1 MSFVSRHFT
10 PSSTNGWI
18 KTACAGLIPI
28 LIGLTYNLVPR
39 YLPGTMV
46 LLQLLFV
53 IVPVVQLLLWFF
65 IGKTSVSKLPH
76 PFWGWLVQN
85 WLGILSLL
93 LFIWQFGLIPEQ
105 ARNGA
110 IAIFCQQFS
119 AGLSLITY
127 FIGTAFQSDILDVG
141 FTEALIM
148 QVSGL
153 IFMLVSSLLGVAIPR
168 MSAASAARRAEKEKA
183 HRAEIRAKAQGT
195 YSAGKK
201 K

>member
-65 IGKTSVSKLPH
+65 IGKNIVS
-76 PFWGWLVQN
+76 
-85 WLGILSLL
+85 
-93 LFIWQFGLIPEQ
+93 
-105 ARNGA
+105 
-110 IAIFCQQFS
+110 
-119 AGLSLITY
+119 
-127 FIGTAFQSDILDVG
+127 
-141 FTEALIM
+141 
-148 QVSGL
+148 
-153 IFMLVSSLLGVAIPR
+153 
-168 MSAASAARRAEKEKA
+168 
-183 HRAEIRAKAQGT
+183 
-195 YSAGKK
+195 
-201 K
+201 